1 MHISGIIARHN
12 GKDFLE
18 EVHGLCKLTLLRL
31 PDSSAE
37 FFHGFPVL
45 IRRRVPEFNV
55 AHVAIDG
62 NNHDLRNYA
71 VKFPDAVNRVLPG
84 VLCGIGTFSGGD
96 HDVCQRDRYFH
107 LMCFS
112 MIRILIA
119 IFRNGFISY
128 HPFGEMTNRL
138 IFHISLRFILLCPQI
153 RTFQYIAIRFF
164 DFWWK

>member
-1 MHISGIIARHN
+1 MQISGIIARHN

-55 AHVAIDG
+55 DHIAIDG
-62 NNHDLRNYA
+62 NIHDLRNYA

-84 VLCGIGTFSGGD
+84 VLGGIETFSGGD
-96 HDVCQRDRYFH
+96 DDVC
-107 LMCFS
+107 L
-112 MIRILIA
+112 
-119 IFRNGFISY
+119 NGIDIFISCAFNESY
-128 HPFGEMTNRL
+128 FNCNFPQL
-138 IFHISLRFILLCPQI
+138 IYFISALWENDK
-153 RTFQYIAIRFF
+153 FQLSA
-164 DFWWK
+164 